1 MEGQSDQGKFARIVA
16 ATAIRM
22 QISPQDVRGMNWIDF
37 REVLRLFGVTV
48 RKTPDELSQEL
59 ERFFRHGEDN
69 RNGNGRG

>member
-1 MEGQSDQGKFARIVA
+1 
-16 ATAIRM
+16 M